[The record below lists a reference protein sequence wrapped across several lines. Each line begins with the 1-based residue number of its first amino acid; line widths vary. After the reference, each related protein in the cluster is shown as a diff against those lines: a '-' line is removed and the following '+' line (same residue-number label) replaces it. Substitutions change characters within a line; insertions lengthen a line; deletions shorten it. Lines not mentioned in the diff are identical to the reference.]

1 LQLNFYAVR
10 GAITIDKDE
19 KDTVLAKTKQ
29 LLKEIIKQNKLSHDN
44 IISIIFTATKDI
56 RSVYPAVAAR
66 EIGMTNTPLICC
78 QEMDV
83 EGSLAMCI
91 RVMMNIQSDEPFKP
105 KHVYLEGA
113 VSLRPDLTAKYTIA
127 IDGPAGAGKSTIAKL
142 LAKKLN
148 IMYLDTGAMYRAFA
162 LKVLE
167 AGLDPEVKTDVEK
180 VVDQTEISIE
190 YENGTQR
197 VYLDKRDVTDEIRS
211 EQVSKAASAVAVI
224 PEVRKKL
231 VQLQRRI
238 AATNNLVMDGR
249 DIGTYVL
256 PDADLKIFLTA
267 SAEERARRRWS
278 ELRSRGLEVDFESVL
293 SDIIKRDHN
302 DSNRE
307 FAPLKKADDAV
318 LIDTTDKSIQEVV
331 EQIESLVDFRR

>member
-1 LQLNFYAVR
+1 
-10 GAITIDKDE
+10 
-19 KDTVLAKTKQ
+19 
-29 LLKEIIKQNKLSHDN
+29 
-44 IISIIFTATKDI
+44 
-56 RSVYPAVAAR
+56 
-66 EIGMTNTPLICC
+66 M
-78 QEMDV
+78 
-83 EGSLAMCI
+83 
-91 RVMMNIQSDEPFKP
+91 
-105 KHVYLEGA
+105 
-113 VSLRPDLTAKYTIA
+113 TAKYTIA